1 MNNQAKIRRGSD
13 IWKKVRR
20 HYQLYLFLIP
30 SIVYV
35 LIFCYVPLNGIQIAF
50 RDYKATLGIWGSE
63 WIGLEN
69 FKRFFSSPACGELFR
84 NTLILSFYS
93 LVANFPLPIL
103 LAFFLNQCPGKGF
116 KKVVQNITYAPYFI
130 SVVVLVGM
138 LNLFLGLNGPA
149 AKLIELFGGTV
160 DLFMGKPQY
169 FRHVYVWSGV
179 WQTVGWNSIIYIAAL
194 TSVPPELH
202 EAAIVDGANKWQRV
216 RYIDLPSILPTIS
229 IMLIL
234 SLGGVLGVGFEKVYL
249 MQNSMNISV
258 SEVLSTYVY
267 KYGLQK
273 VDYSYSTAISLISNV
288 VNFVLLM
295 VVNKISKRLSGIG
308 LM

>member
-1 MNNQAKIRRGSD
+1 MKNQTKARQRPNK
-13 IWKKVRR
+13 WKNVRR

-35 LIFCYVPLNGIQIAF
+35 IIFCYVPLYGIQIAF
-50 RDYKATLGIWGSE
+50 RDYKATQGVFGST
-63 WIGLEN
+63 WVGLEY
-69 FKRFFSSPACGELFR
+69 FERFFSSPTCWELFR
-84 NTLILSFYS
+84 NTLFLSFYS
-93 LVANFPLPIL
+93 LMAGFPLPII
-103 LAFFLNQCPGKGF
+103 LALFLNQCPHEGF

-130 SVVVLVGM
+130 SAVVLVGM
-138 LNLFLGLNGPA
+138 LNLFMGMNGPIA
-149 AKLIELFGGTV
+149 QLIELFGGTP
-160 DLFMGKPQY
+160 DIYIGKPQY
-169 FRHVYVWSGV
+169 FRHIYVWSGV

-202 EAAIVDGANKWQRV
+202 EAAMVDGASKWQRV
-216 RYIDLPSILPTIS
+216 WHIDLPSIKPTIAV
-229 IMLIL
+229 LLVL

-273 VDYSYSTAISLISNV
+273 VDYSYSTAIGLVSNV
-288 VNFVLLM
+288 VNFVLLII
-295 VVNKISKRLSGIG
+295 VNNISKHLSGSS